1 VANFR
6 EVIHSLRFD
15 AELEA
20 LETDPRRA
28 DQAVHALTWALARH
42 PERGFPVPGTQFS
55 IWPVYLRGVEY
66 VVYYRYTPSWVELL
80 SLRASDED
88 MQL

>member
-1 VANFR
+1 VSSFR

-20 LETDPRRA
+20 LEADPRLA

-42 PERGFPVPGTQFS
+42 PERGFPVPGAHFS
-55 IWPVYLRGVEY
+55 IWPIYLRDLEC

-80 SLRASDED
+80 SIRASDED